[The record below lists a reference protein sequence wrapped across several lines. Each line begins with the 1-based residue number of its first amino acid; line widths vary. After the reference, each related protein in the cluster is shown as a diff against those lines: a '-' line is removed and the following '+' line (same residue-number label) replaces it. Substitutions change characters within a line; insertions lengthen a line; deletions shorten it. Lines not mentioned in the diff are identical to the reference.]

1 MADTPEDKS
10 EKPEVTPTG
19 WMEGN
24 TTTTPLPPIPVY
36 LSARGMVACTSS
48 VSAVVAWITPLPEDH
63 DFYRNVG
70 RVASEWS
77 HLEHILD
84 LTIWKISGMPEN
96 VSACITSQIM
106 GVPGRCH
113 AIMNL
118 ARVHGFTEKELQ
130 PYKSLKGDSYPVAE
144 LRHRIVHDAWY
155 AQMPAGT
162 PMQFKAMPFS
172 DPQHGY
178 KEISQGEVDY
188 AINKIKGL
196 QERAYQQHNDL
207 LARLATL
214 RGSTA

>member
-1 MADTPEDKS
+1 M
-10 EKPEVTPTG
+10 G
-19 WMEGN
+19 WLEGN
-24 TTTTPLPPIPVY
+24 TATAPLPPTPIH
-36 LSARGMVACTSS
+36 LAARGMAACTSFTS
-48 VSAVVAWITPLPEDH
+48 FVAAWIAPLPEDH
-63 DFYRNVG
+63 NFYRNVG

-84 LTIWKISGMPEN
+84 LTIWKLSGMPEN

-118 ARVHGFTEKELQ
+118 ARVHGVTEKEIQ
-130 PYKSLKGDSYPVAE
+130 PYKSLKGDSYTIAE

-178 KEISQGEVDY
+178 KEISQSEIDY
-188 AINKIKGL
+188 TIKKIKGL

-207 LARLATL
+207 LERFATL
-214 RGSTA
+214 QESTA